1 MSSASDENVTHSTV
15 AQAENH
21 PAALNCRLCVTFLSM
36 GAVAVLAYDSAQF
49 LVSRRVVQIA
59 LLMLI
64 PLVIVLV
71 WIALM
76 YDKLLTNPFLAIL
89 LVLGVLAILFGGT
102 IRFGPI
108 KIQKKTT
115 LRDRDVISTALKK
128 APRPQ
133 THPAFQMIDF
143 IFGSY

>member
-1 MSSASDENVTHSTV
+1 MMQSKSALMNSDRESD
-15 AQAENH
+15 NH
-21 PAALNCRLCVTFLSM
+21 VI
-36 GAVAVLAYDSAQF
+36 
-49 LVSRRVVQIA
+49 QIA

-76 YDKLLTNPFLAIL
+76 YDKLLANPFLAIL

-108 KIQKKTT
+108 RIQKKTPNQDT
-115 LRDRDVISTALKK
+115 LSLSNDRNPIWSILEGLGQPCAHT
-128 APRPQ
+128 R
-133 THPAFQMIDF
+133 TNYIF
-143 IFGSY
+143 IVRSVVCVSDMSLLLAIGRFF